1 MSVYKLPLNAGR
13 SVTHLSFKSRLRVGG
28 LSDVL
33 FIPSVEDFFLRK
45 EYDFLKQRSEIQMH
59 LISLIKIRFFVKEMS
74 KLSINPSQAYKIGA

>member
-45 EYDFLKQRSEIQMH
+45 E
-59 LISLIKIRFFVKEMS
+59 
-74 KLSINPSQAYKIGA
+74 